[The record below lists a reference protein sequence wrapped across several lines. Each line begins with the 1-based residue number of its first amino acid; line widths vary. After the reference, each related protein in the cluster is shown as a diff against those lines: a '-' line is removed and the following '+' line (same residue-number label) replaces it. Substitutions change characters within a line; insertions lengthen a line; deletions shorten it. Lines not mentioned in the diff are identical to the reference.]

1 MIERECTVL
10 ALSAQVVP
18 AVAAPG
24 LVKMLGYWRER
35 WREGR
40 LPARAEI
47 DPVDFAPLL
56 PDIAI
61 LDVLDDGMF
70 RFRLVGETVNA
81 RYGQLKGKR
90 LDQILRG
97 EVLERTLS
105 EHWLCVERAAPVFIR
120 NTEFTRSI
128 DGDFQVF
135 QRLLLPLAD
144 DGVSVDAIF
153 VLNHFEGP

>member
-10 ALSAQVVP
+10 APSGEVVP
-18 AVAAPG
+18 AVAVLG
-24 LVKMLGYWRER
+24 LAKMLRYWRER

-40 LPARAEI
+40 LPARSDI

-70 RFRLVGETVNA
+70 RFRLAGETFNA

-90 LDQILRG
+90 LDQVLRG
-97 EVLERTLS
+97 EILERTLH
-105 EHWLCVERAAPVFIR
+105 EHRLCVERAAPVFIR
-120 NTEFTRSI
+120 NTELTRSI

-144 DGVSVDAIF
+144 DGVSVDAVF